1 VKRPNTVNDGRRG
14 NAAVGLSRGICCL
27 PHPALPALDAAPKRY
42 TYRQLCLR
50 LANWEAAF

>member
-14 NAAVGLSRGICCL
+14 NAAVGLSRGICCP